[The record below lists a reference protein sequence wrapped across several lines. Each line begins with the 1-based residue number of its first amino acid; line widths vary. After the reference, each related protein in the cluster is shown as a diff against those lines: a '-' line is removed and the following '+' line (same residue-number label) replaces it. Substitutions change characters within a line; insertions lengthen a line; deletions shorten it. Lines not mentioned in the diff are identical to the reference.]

1 MPEVQKQKIK
11 PSTRLLAEKLPTP
24 GVSGKSSPL
33 TINCRTGCNGLDR
46 L

>member
-33 TINCRTGCNGLDR
+33 TPREHKV
-46 L
+46 

>member
-33 TINCRTGCNGLDR
+33 TYGTDLQHFRR
-46 L
+46 FS